1 MKIYKP
7 TQYPFSA
14 KAESER
20 IDLGFDPKDRRLID
34 REELERDRIQVLVKD
49 RSDLR
54 ITKDNKL
61 EQSQYCSECNAEFT
75 PLPSG
80 KLLCIG
86 CGHLTEL
93 DQNIPLTNLK
103 QDLTPHISQLETAE
117 NEQAKPFFWS
127 LVDPDGLID
136 TVDST
141 ANSNFEVVHSSPDG
155 RVQHIKMKPGISPTE
170 YRIIFDR

>member
-7 TQYPFSA
+7 SNYPFSH

-20 IDLGFDPKDRRLID
+20 IDFGFDPKDRRMID

-49 RSDLR
+49 RTEVR

-61 EQSQYCSECNAEFT
+61 EQAQYCSECNNEFT

-80 KLLCIG
+80 KLLCTG
-86 CGHLTEL
+86 CGNLIEL
-93 DQNIPLTNLK
+93 EDNIPLTNLH
-103 QDLTPHISQLETAE
+103 QDLTPHISQVDSIGNDDDDE
-117 NEQAKPFFWS
+117 AKPFFWS
-127 LVDPDGLID
+127 LVDPD
-136 TVDST
+136 VDST
-141 ANSNFEVVHSSPDG
+141 AANGNFEVVHSSSDS

-170 YRIIFDR
+170 YRIIFDRP